1 LKEAAMTRVLLIALD
16 SVGIDP
22 LGHNRTE
29 SVYSQSRFLF
39 PRQVGPDPMPLPR
52 SPCEGALVETVV
64 ASPNQPGAIECAI
77 TYTSIFS
84 GRSALD
90 RHGLM
95 RGLGLNE
102 PALQQMIREDNLFRH
117 FAQPCLANAIFPI
130 HLSFLGSSYVEDSIP
145 SSDRAAVE
153 SRLSFDGRPVRLRGP
168 DKHGFAELFTLGEI
182 NQNIFVYAAREAG
195 AQLRSWDDVR
205 NGHAL
210 TGTMT
215 HELEGRF
222 NWEAVGVS
230 ALARRGPRKAA
241 EILLGLAELHD
252 FVFYKYQLADLI
264 SHTGQVDLARKV
276 FSEIESFV
284 EELLIGIN
292 PRETAVIITSDHG
305 HLEQVAFSHGHPK
318 SRVPTWYFGANAVAQ
333 VNRMRRPEEIFHVI
347 AEFAPARRQ

>member
-1 LKEAAMTRVLLIALD
+1 MPRVILIALD

-22 LGHNRTE
+22 LGHNRPE

-39 PRQVGPDPMPLPR
+39 PRLVGAEPLPLP
-52 SPCEGALVETVV
+52 SAPCEGALVETVV
-64 ASPNQPGAIECAI
+64 AAPDQPGAIECAI

-130 HLSFLGSSYVEDSIP
+130 HLSFLGGSYVEDLIP
-145 SSDRAAVE
+145 SHDRAAIE
-153 SRLSFDGRPVRLRGP
+153 AQLAFDGRPIRLRGP
-168 DKHGFAELFTLGEI
+168 EKHGFAELFTLGEI
-182 NQNIFVYAAREAG
+182 NQNIFVHAARAAG
-195 AQLRSWDDVR
+195 VELRDWDDVR
-205 NGHAL
+205 NGRAL

-222 NWEAVGVS
+222 NWEAVGVA
-230 ALARRGPRKAA
+230 ALARREPREAA
-241 EILLGLAELHD
+241 EILLGLGKQHD
-252 FVFYKYQLADLI
+252 FIFYKYQLADLI
-264 SHTGQVDLARKV
+264 SHTGRVDLARKV
-276 FSEIESFV
+276 FAEIELFV
-284 EELLIGIN
+284 EALLLGIDA
-292 PRETAVIITSDHG
+292 RETVVIITSDHG

-318 SRVPTWYFGANAVAQ
+318 SRVPTWYFGPNALTQAD
-333 VNRMRRPEEIFHVI
+333 RLRRPEAIFHVV
-347 AEFAPARRQ
+347 AECAGAPNAV